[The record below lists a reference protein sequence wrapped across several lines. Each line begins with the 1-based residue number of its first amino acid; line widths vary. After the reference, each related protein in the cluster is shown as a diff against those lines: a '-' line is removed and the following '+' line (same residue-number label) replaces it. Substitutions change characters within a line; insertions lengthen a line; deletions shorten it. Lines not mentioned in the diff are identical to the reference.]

1 MRALFW
7 SVQLLDGVETTRD
20 HAPGR
25 LAELLTSG
33 GLTAVVIHRR
43 FATPAGSLGLLS
55 ARPGPPT
62 VPVTKRPPSPAAH
75 TTPRAGSS
83 SGMCEFSGTTP
94 PNPRPTAVAQVSPRD
109 TLPHL
114 QTNRRH

>member
-20 HAPGR
+20 HAQGR
-25 LAELLTSG
+25 LAALLTSG
-33 GLTAVVIHRR
+33 GLTEVVIHRR

-62 VPVTKRPPSPAAH
+62 VPVPNPPPSFAAH
-75 TTPRAGSS
+75 PPPRAGRRRGWVARSRTT
-83 SGMCEFSGTTP
+83 SGK
-94 PNPRPTAVAQVSPRD
+94 AAI
-109 TLPHL
+109 
-114 QTNRRH
+114 

>member
-20 HAPGR
+20 HAQGR
-25 LAELLTSG
+25 LAALLTSG
-33 GLTAVVIHRR
+33 GLTEVVIHRR

-62 VPVTKRPPSPAAH
+62 VPVTNAPPSLEAH
-75 TTPRAGSS
+75 TRPERVVVVVVRANAAGPPIGRLSRGWCTGS
-83 SGMCEFSGTTP
+83 P
-94 PNPRPTAVAQVSPRD
+94 P
-109 TLPHL
+109 
-114 QTNRRH
+114 